1 MTAVCTPYHAMAMTM
16 TDSSNGPKVQEPA
29 RESGDA
35 RLVATPAD
43 PAGGILRLTQEKEVV
58 RNG

>member
-1 MTAVCTPYHAMAMTM
+1 MTG
-16 TDSSNGPKVQEPA
+16 SSNGPKVQEPA
-29 RESGDA
+29 REAGDG

-43 PAGGILRLTQEKEVV
+43 PDGGILRLTQEKEV